1 MVNTIIYL
9 LKNLQDQT
17 DVIGDIRGVGLSI
30 GIEFIQNKD
39 SKEPDGDFT
48 ARLVYRLFELG
59 LVCFSTGEFSNVIE
73 WTPPLTITEEECKDA
88 VKILQQ
94 AILDVKSGMVSD
106 EDIAE
111 YILGS
116 C

>member
-1 MVNTIIYL
+1 MDEHKIRTEYVNRDRQVISDV
-9 LKNLQDQT
+9 LKNRFYPM
-17 DVIGDIRGVGLSI
+17 VSSRS
-30 GIEFIQNKD
+30 KD
-39 SKEPDGDFT
+39 SYIFY
-48 ARLVYRLFELG
+48 V
-59 LVCFSTGEFSNVIE
+59 
-73 WTPPLTITEEECKDA
+73 EECKEA
-88 VKILQQ
+88 VRILQQ

>member
-1 MVNTIIYL
+1 MDEHKIRTEYVNRDRQVISDV
-9 LKNLQDQT
+9 LKNRFYPM
-17 DVIGDIRGVGLSI
+17 VSSRS
-30 GIEFIQNKD
+30 KD
-39 SKEPDGDFT
+39 SYIFDVK
-48 ARLVYRLFELG
+48 
-59 LVCFSTGEFSNVIE
+59 
-73 WTPPLTITEEECKDA
+73 ECKEA
-88 VKILQQ
+88 VRILQQ

>member
-1 MVNTIIYL
+1 MDEHKIRTEYVNRDRQVISDV
-9 LKNLQDQT
+9 LKNRFYPM
-17 DVIGDIRGVGLSI
+17 VSSRS
-30 GIEFIQNKD
+30 KD
-39 SKEPDGDFT
+39 SYIFIFD
-48 ARLVYRLFELG
+48 
-59 LVCFSTGEFSNVIE
+59 
-73 WTPPLTITEEECKDA
+73 EEECKEA
-88 VKILQQ
+88 VRILQQ

>member
-1 MVNTIIYL
+1 MQNIAYCSSQLKQGTYL
-9 LKNLQDQT
+9 IWLKNRFYPM
-17 DVIGDIRGVGLSI
+17 VSSRS
-30 GIEFIQNKD
+30 KD
-39 SKEPDGDFT
+39 SYIFD
-48 ARLVYRLFELG
+48 
-59 LVCFSTGEFSNVIE
+59 
-73 WTPPLTITEEECKDA
+73 EEECKEA
-88 VKILQQ
+88 VRILQQ

>member
-1 MVNTIIYL
+1 MVSS
-9 LKNLQDQT
+9 
-17 DVIGDIRGVGLSI
+17 RS
-30 GIEFIQNKD
+30 KD
-39 SKEPDGDFT
+39 SYIFD
-48 ARLVYRLFELG
+48 V
-59 LVCFSTGEFSNVIE
+59 
-73 WTPPLTITEEECKDA
+73 EECKEA
-88 VKILQQ
+88 VRILQQ

>member
-1 MVNTIIYL
+1 MDEHKIRTEYVNRDRQVIS
-9 LKNLQDQT
+9 
-17 DVIGDIRGVGLSI
+17 DVLWYPASRSM
-30 GIEFIQNKD
+30 D
-39 SKEPDGDFT
+39 SYIFD
-48 ARLVYRLFELG
+48 V
-59 LVCFSTGEFSNVIE
+59 
-73 WTPPLTITEEECKDA
+73 EECKEA
-88 VKILQQ
+88 IKILQQ

>member
-1 MVNTIIYL
+1 MDEHKIRTEYVNRDRQVISDV
-9 LKNLQDQT
+9 LKNRFYPM
-17 DVIGDIRGVGLSI
+17 VSSRS
-30 GIEFIQNKD
+30 KD
-39 SKEPDGDFT
+39 SYIFD
-48 ARLVYRLFELG
+48 
-59 LVCFSTGEFSNVIE
+59 
-73 WTPPLTITEEECKDA
+73 EEEFKEA
-88 VKILQQ
+88 VRILQQ

>member
-1 MVNTIIYL
+1 MDEHKIRTEYVNRDRQVISDVLKKSFFIPMVSS
-9 LKNLQDQT
+9 
-17 DVIGDIRGVGLSI
+17 RS
-30 GIEFIQNKD
+30 KD
-39 SKEPDGDFT
+39 SYIFD
-48 ARLVYRLFELG
+48 
-59 LVCFSTGEFSNVIE
+59 
-73 WTPPLTITEEECKDA
+73 EEECKEA
-88 VKILQQ
+88 VRILQQ

>member
-1 MVNTIIYL
+1 MRIVNMDEHKIRTEYVNRDRQVISDV
-9 LKNLQDQT
+9 LKNRFYPM
-17 DVIGDIRGVGLSI
+17 VSSR
-30 GIEFIQNKD
+30 
-39 SKEPDGDFT
+39 SKGSYIFD
-48 ARLVYRLFELG
+48 
-59 LVCFSTGEFSNVIE
+59 
-73 WTPPLTITEEECKDA
+73 EEECKEA
-88 VKILQQ
+88 VRILQQ

>member
-1 MVNTIIYL
+1 MDEHKIRTEYVNRDRQVISDV
-9 LKNLQDQT
+9 LKNRFYPM
-17 DVIGDIRGVGLSI
+17 VSSR
-30 GIEFIQNKD
+30 FKD
-39 SKEPDGDFT
+39 SYIFD
-48 ARLVYRLFELG
+48 
-59 LVCFSTGEFSNVIE
+59 
-73 WTPPLTITEEECKDA
+73 EEECKEA
-88 VKILQQ
+88 VRILQQ

>member
-1 MVNTIIYL
+1 MDSYIF
-9 LKNLQDQT
+9 
-17 DVIGDIRGVGLSI
+17 DV
-30 GIEFIQNKD
+30 
-39 SKEPDGDFT
+39 
-48 ARLVYRLFELG
+48 
-59 LVCFSTGEFSNVIE
+59 
-73 WTPPLTITEEECKDA
+73 EECKEA
-88 VKILQQ
+88 IKILQQ

>member
-1 MVNTIIYL
+1 MDEHKIRTEYVNRDRQVISDV
-9 LKNLQDQT
+9 LKNRFYPM
-17 DVIGDIRGVGLSI
+17 VSSR
-30 GIEFIQNKD
+30 
-39 SKEPDGDFT
+39 SKGSYIFD
-48 ARLVYRLFELG
+48 
-59 LVCFSTGEFSNVIE
+59 
-73 WTPPLTITEEECKDA
+73 EEECKEA
-88 VKILQQ
+88 VRILQQ

>member
-1 MVNTIIYL
+1 MDEHKIRTEYVNRDRQVISDV
-9 LKNLQDQT
+9 LKNRFYPM
-17 DVIGDIRGVGLSI
+17 VSSRA
-30 GIEFIQNKD
+30 KD
-39 SKEPDGDFT
+39 SYIFD
-48 ARLVYRLFELG
+48 
-59 LVCFSTGEFSNVIE
+59 
-73 WTPPLTITEEECKDA
+73 EEECKEA
-88 VKILQQ
+88 VRILQQ

>member
-1 MVNTIIYL
+1 MDEHKIRTEYVNRDHQVISDV
-9 LKNLQDQT
+9 LKNRFYPM
-17 DVIGDIRGVGLSI
+17 VSSR
-30 GIEFIQNKD
+30 
-39 SKEPDGDFT
+39 SKGSYIFD
-48 ARLVYRLFELG
+48 
-59 LVCFSTGEFSNVIE
+59 
-73 WTPPLTITEEECKDA
+73 EEECKEA
-88 VKILQQ
+88 VRILQQ